1 MQGYITIVIKNIFNM
16 THEETIKELNN
27 LIIYLN
33 RYIADN
39 EPPSNLVENV
49 ISKLR
54 DLDVLG
60 NVVRSIESFKIERP
74 NTMSQYIMELQHLET
89 DKRNKNRASIQS
101 MIEILGKE
109 QERHKRILDEE
120 AQQTSIAEQRE
131 GNEIMR
137 RTLRWSIVAAVASVI
152 AAIISF
158 IALVK

>member
-1 MQGYITIVIKNIFNM
+1 M

-54 DLDVLG
+54 ELDVLG

-89 DKRNKNRASIQS
+89 DKQNKNRASIQS
-101 MIEILGKE
+101 MIEILSKE

>member
-1 MQGYITIVIKNIFNM
+1 M

-54 DLDVLG
+54 ELDVWA
-60 NVVRSIESFKIERP
+60 NVLRSIESFKIERP

>member
-1 MQGYITIVIKNIFNM
+1 M

-54 DLDVLG
+54 ELDVLG

-89 DKRNKNRASIQS
+89 DKQNKNRASIQS
-101 MIEILGKE
+101 MIEILSKE

-120 AQQTSIAEQRE
+120 AQQTAIAEQRE
-131 GNEIMR
+131 GNKIMR

>member
-1 MQGYITIVIKNIFNM
+1 M

-54 DLDVLG
+54 ELDVWD

-74 NTMSQYIMELQHLET
+74 NTMSQYIMELQHLEI
-89 DKRNKNRASIQS
+89 DKQNKNRASIQS

-137 RTLRWSIVAAVASVI
+137 RTLRWSIVAAAASVI

>member
-1 MQGYITIVIKNIFNM
+1 M

-54 DLDVLG
+54 ELDVWA

-74 NTMSQYIMELQHLET
+74 NTMSQYIMELQHLKT
-89 DKRNKNRASIQS
+89 DKQNKNRASIQS

>member
-1 MQGYITIVIKNIFNM
+1 M

-54 DLDVLG
+54 ELDVWA
-60 NVVRSIESFKIERP
+60 NVVRSIESFKIERT

-101 MIEILGKE
+101 MIEILSKE

>member
-1 MQGYITIVIKNIFNM
+1 M

-54 DLDVLG
+54 ELDVWA

-89 DKRNKNRASIQS
+89 DKQNKNRASIQS
-101 MIEILGKE
+101 MIEILSKE

>member
-1 MQGYITIVIKNIFNM
+1 MQGYITIAIKNIFNM

-54 DLDVLG
+54 ELDVWA

-89 DKRNKNRASIQS
+89 DKQNKNRASIQS

>member
-1 MQGYITIVIKNIFNM
+1 M

-54 DLDVLG
+54 ELDVWA

-74 NTMSQYIMELQHLET
+74 NTMSQYVMELQHLEI
-89 DKRNKNRASIQS
+89 DKQNKNRASIQS
-101 MIEILGKE
+101 MIEILSKE

>member
-1 MQGYITIVIKNIFNM
+1 M

-54 DLDVLG
+54 ELDVWA
-60 NVVRSIESFKIERP
+60 NVVRSIESFKIERT

>member
-1 MQGYITIVIKNIFNM
+1 M

-33 RYIADN
+33 RYIAYN

-54 DLDVLG
+54 ELDVWA
-60 NVVRSIESFKIERP
+60 NVLRSIESFKIERP

>member
-1 MQGYITIVIKNIFNM
+1 M

-49 ISKLR
+49 ISKMR
-54 DLDVLG
+54 ELDVLG

-74 NTMSQYIMELQHLET
+74 NTMSQYTMELQHLET
-89 DKRNKNRASIQS
+89 DKQNKNRASIQS
-101 MIEILGKE
+101 MIEILSKE

-137 RTLRWSIVAAVASVI
+137 RTLRWSIVAAAASVI

>member
-1 MQGYITIVIKNIFNM
+1 M

-54 DLDVLG
+54 ELDVWA

-89 DKRNKNRASIQS
+89 DKQNKNRASIQS

>member
-1 MQGYITIVIKNIFNM
+1 M

-54 DLDVLG
+54 ELDVLG
-60 NVVRSIESFKIERP
+60 YVIRSIEYFEIERP
-74 NTMSQYIMELQHLET
+74 NTISQYRMELQHLET
-89 DKRNKNRASIQS
+89 ERQNKNRASIQS

-120 AQQTSIAEQRE
+120 AQQASIAEQRE